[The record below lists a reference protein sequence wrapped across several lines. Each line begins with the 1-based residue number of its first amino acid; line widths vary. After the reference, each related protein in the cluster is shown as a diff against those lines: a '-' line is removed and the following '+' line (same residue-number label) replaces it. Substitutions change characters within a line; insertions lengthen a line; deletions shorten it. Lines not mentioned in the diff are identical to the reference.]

1 MGELFTSFS
10 VLAIIISCLGLFG
23 LASYMAERKTKEI
36 GVRKVMGA
44 SIFNI
49 TLLLTNNFS
58 KLVLLA
64 NLIAW
69 PLAFYFASSWLESFV
84 YRIDITLWPFLFSA
98 MIAILIAVTTVSYQ
112 SIKAAVANP
121 VDSLRSE

>member
-1 MGELFTSFS
+1 ME
-10 VLAIIISCLGLFG
+10 AICRI
-23 LASYMAERKTKEI
+23 EV